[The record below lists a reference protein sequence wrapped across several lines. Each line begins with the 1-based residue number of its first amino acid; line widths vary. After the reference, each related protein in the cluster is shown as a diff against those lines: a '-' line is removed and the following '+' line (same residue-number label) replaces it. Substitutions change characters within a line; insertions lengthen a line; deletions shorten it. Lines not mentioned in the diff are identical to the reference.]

1 MKVGLEKLE
10 NYKGIVV
17 KNGYLLSLIV
27 DILDRVEK
35 KKVLMKLDLRWE
47 YNNVRI
53 KKGNK

>member
-17 KNGYLLSLIV
+17 KNRYLLSLIV

-35 KKVLMKLDLRWE
+35 KKVLMKLDLR
-47 YNNVRI
+47 
-53 KKGNK
+53 

>member
-1 MKVGLEKLE
+1 VGLEKLE

-35 KKVLMKLDLRWE
+35 KKVLMKLDLR
-47 YNNVRI
+47 
-53 KKGNK
+53 